1 MSALYSIVPAQP
13 SHADAIARLSHE
25 LGYPMSVEATRTALE
40 EMVQL
45 PTHHAVVAA
54 APDGRLLGWA
64 GVERRLSLESG
75 EFVELTGLVVAASAR
90 RSGVG
95 RALVASAEAWARQ
108 NGFSSLRV
116 RSNVAR
122 AESHPFY
129 ERLGFARTKTQHVYR
144 KTLAQPA

>member
-1 MSALYSIVPAQP
+1 MRALIAIVPAQP
-13 SHADAIARLSHE
+13 SHAEAIARLSHE

-40 EMVQL
+40 RLATL
-45 PTHHAVVAA
+45 PMHHVVVAA

-64 GVERRLSLESG
+64 GVERRLCLESG
-75 EFVELTGLVVAASAR
+75 EFVELTGLVVAAGSR

-95 RALVASAEAWARQ
+95 RALVASAEAWALDS
-108 NGFSSLRV
+108 GFSSIRV

-129 ERLGFARTKTQHVYR
+129 ERLGFARTKTQHVYG
-144 KTLAQPA
+144 KTLARPV